1 MDNIIEIANKIKS
14 KRVYRASRFASQFD
28 FNVEDNTMK
37 MMTLLKDELSSLA
50 VERVYNELSK
60 ALLTDKPSR
69 FFDVLKEANVLDIHF
84 KEIYDLI
91 GAEQPPKY
99 HPEGDSYN
107 HTMIVLDK
115 VANKTKTLSDERKKE
130 YGKKIKTTHE
140 TD

>member
-1 MDNIIEIANKIKS
+1 MPPGNRQLILSKVDEGIEVEGRNYSLYTNVCENNISDGYKNLVSFEKEYIP
-14 KRVYRASRFASQFD
+14 VFTYQ
-28 FNVEDNTMK
+28 VEDINAVSYTH
-37 MMTLLKDELSSLA
+37 L

-107 HTMIVLDK
+107 
-115 VANKTKTLSDERKKE
+115 LSLIHIYNVRRAV
-130 YGKKIKTTHE
+130 
-140 TD
+140 